1 MSRTFASRDIGA
13 LACVVFLSGTSV
25 FGTELIHGPEPIE
38 AGPHHRVMQQVWRVL
53 DPKGQPSMATNWYV
67 ELATGLNWYDDV
79 AKRWVTSKAE
89 FELARSG
96 HFIVRQTQ
104 YKVILSPNPTEKGAV
119 DLLTPDGV
127 RLPSTILGVA
137 VVDPASGAS
146 ALLAE
151 VKQSRPQWISPNQVI
166 YPDAFDDVKA
176 DIRYTVGPDQFE
188 QDLILR
194 QQIPPEIILAAG
206 LDPETARVAVL
217 TEFFDPPS
225 TPAHPRNTPARKRAN
240 GDEDIVFGAMTIGN
254 GQAFSIGPNT
264 ASEQKQVR
272 MGRSFEVLDGR
283 KFLVEFV
290 DYPDLGVLM
299 ETLPMPGR
307 AHRHHN
313 RPGRIV
319 CRQGVQ
325 LRPGHLRNTQGH
337 FG

>member
-1 MSRTFASRDIGA
+1 M
-13 LACVVFLSGTSV
+13 
-25 FGTELIHGPEPIE
+25 
-38 AGPHHRVMQQVWRVL
+38 
-53 DPKGQPSMATNWYV
+53 
-67 ELATGLNWYDDV
+67 
-79 AKRWVTSKAE
+79 
-89 FELARSG
+89 RSG

-127 RLPSTILGVA
+127 RLRSTILGVA

-240 GDEDIVFGAMTIGN
+240 GDEDIVFGAMTIGQSHCQWASSSN
-254 GQAFSIGPNT
+254 GVFQTVGAGGLLPCRGRMAQRRDTQYRPGPRERT
-264 ASEQKQVR
+264 E
-272 MGRSFEVLDGR
+272 EHD
-283 KFLVEFV
+283 
-290 DYPDLGVLM
+290 DLAANCA
-299 ETLPMPGR
+299 GR
-307 AHRHHN
+307 ACHQRCQT
-313 RPGRIV
+313 GSTG
-319 CRQGVQ
+319 CA
-325 LRPGHLRNTQGH
+325 
-337 FG
+337 